1 MGLTGKFWTNPGGF
15 SWLPHEVGQP
25 GLGLEAGYVGL
36 LGLDGLVGLDE
47 QRLLGVRQRRLD
59 DLADA
64 LTTKL
69 SLDAG

>member
-1 MGLTGKFWTNPGGF
+1 M
-15 SWLPHEVGQP
+15 
-25 GLGLEAGYVGL
+25 GLEAGYVGL

>member
-1 MGLTGKFWTNPGGF
+1 M
-15 SWLPHEVGQP
+15 PHEVGQP